1 MPYKKWNIYL
11 TKKYVVSG
19 MQAIKYEDI
28 IWIYIVAV
36 TKYGVN
42 IGKNLIIKTKNK
54 KEYTI
59 ASVKPNDEIISNI
72 LDSIKSRNTNI
83 KVGYNDENVHFFEN
97 YRE

>member
-36 TKYGVN
+36 TKYGAN
-42 IGKNLIIKTKNK
+42 IGKNLIIKTKDK
-54 KEYTI
+54 KEYVTVATTRPETMLGDTVI
-59 ASVKPNDEIISNI
+59 
-72 LDSIKSRNTNI
+72 
-83 KVGYNDENVHFFEN
+83 F
-97 YRE
+97 